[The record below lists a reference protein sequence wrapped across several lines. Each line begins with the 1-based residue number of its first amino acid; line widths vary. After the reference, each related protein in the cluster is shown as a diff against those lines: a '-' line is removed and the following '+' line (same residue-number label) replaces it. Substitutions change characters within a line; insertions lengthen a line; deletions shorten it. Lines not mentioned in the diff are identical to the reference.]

1 MSTNIDTLKKRI
13 RQAIAK
19 AVAEGKTPAGL
30 AREIGLHRNA
40 LYGCD
45 DPDWDPK
52 SSTLEKLERHLL

>member
-1 MSTNIDTLKKRI
+1 MSTETDKLKKRI

-19 AVAEGKTPAGL
+19 AVADGKTQAGL

-45 DPDWDPK
+45 DPGWDPK